1 MKSRT
6 GALRLSRMR
15 LYFRFLC
22 LCLVVGLAASAGAQP
37 AVEDPLNRVLGAVVG
52 ADGLVDYGLLKRSYA
67 DELTTAL
74 DAIAATNPASLRSDL
89 QKTAFLLN
97 AYNAH
102 VLKRVL
108 DSPRARNLE
117 RQNLFGAFFE
127 TPVQVAGQRLTL
139 NQLEHGILRR
149 QNRVD
154 NASVPAAARALR
166 PGRLDPRI
174 HAGLNC
180 AAVSCPP
187 LVREA
192 FSATRVGGQLERA
205 WRAFLGSSRAAR
217 VEGRRVV
224 VSSIFD
230 WFADDFEVGNQR
242 VGDVIVAASTS
253 SAVRAALR
261 GKSAAAMRRAG
272 DVRFAYD
279 WTVNRR

>member
-1 MKSRT
+1 M
-6 GALRLSRMR
+6 
-15 LYFRFLC
+15 RFLS
-22 LCLVVGLAASAGAQP
+22 LALVAGLSAFAHAQP
-37 AVEDPLNRVLGAVVG
+37 AIEAPLTRVLSAVVG
-52 ADGLVDYGLLKRSYA
+52 PDGLVDYDRLRREHA
-67 DELTTAL
+67 TELETTVE
-74 DAIAATNPASLRSDL
+74 AIESVNPITLRSDA

-108 DSPRARNLE
+108 AMPRARNLE

-127 TPVQVAGQRLTL
+127 TPVQVAGQRMTL

-154 NASVPAAARALR
+154 GAAVPASARALR
-166 PGRLDPRI
+166 PSRLDPRI

-192 FSATRVGGQLERA
+192 FSATRVSGQLERA
-205 WRAFLGSSRAAR
+205 WRAFLRSPRAAR
-217 VEGRRVV
+217 VDGRRVV
-224 VSSIFD
+224 LSSLFD
-230 WFADDFEVGNQR
+230 WFADDFEAGGQTI
-242 VGDVIVAASTS
+242 GALLETS
-253 SAVRAALR
+253 NPTILRAVR
-261 GKSAAAMRRAG
+261 GKSVAELRRAG
-272 DVRFAYD
+272 EVRFAYD

>member
-1 MKSRT
+1 M
-6 GALRLSRMR
+6 
-15 LYFRFLC
+15 RFLPRP
-22 LCLVVGLAASAGAQP
+22 LLLVLVLGLAASTSAQP
-37 AVEDPLNRVLGAVVG
+37 AVEAPLNRVLGAVVG
-52 ADGLVDYGLLKRSYA
+52 ADGLVDYSLLARQHA
-67 DELTTAL
+67 DDLGAALNAIGTT
-74 DAIAATNPASLRSDL
+74 DPASLRSDA

-102 VLKRVL
+102 VLKRVV

-117 RQNLFGAFFE
+117 RQNLFEAFFE
-127 TPVQVAGQRLTL
+127 TPVRVAGQQITL

-154 NASVPAAARALR
+154 GTSVPSSARGLR
-166 PGRLDPRI
+166 PSRLDPRV

-192 FSATRVGGQLERA
+192 FTATRVSGQLDRA
-205 WRAFLGSSRAAR
+205 WRAFLGSSRATR
-217 VEGRRVV
+217 VEGNRVV

-230 WFADDFEVGNQR
+230 WFAEDFERDGTPLGDRLAVASSSLRVQR
-242 VGDVIVAASTS
+242 VLQGKTIV
-253 SAVRAALR
+253 
-261 GKSAAAMRRAG
+261 AMRRAG

>member
-1 MKSRT
+1 MRSQT
-6 GALRLSRMR
+6 LALV
-15 LYFRFLC
+15 FT
-22 LCLVVGLAASAGAQP
+22 LAIPVAAQP

-52 ADGLVDYGLLKRSYA
+52 ADGLVDYALLERSYA
-67 DELTTAL
+67 DELVIAL
-74 DAIAATNPASLRSDL
+74 DAIATTSPASLGTDF
-89 QKTAFLLN
+89 QKAAFLLN

-108 DSPRARNLE
+108 DTPRARNLE

-127 TPVQVAGQRLTL
+127 TPVQVAGQRMTL
-139 NQLEHGILRR
+139 NQLEHGVLRR
-149 QNRVD
+149 QSRVD
-154 NASVPAAARALR
+154 GAPVPASARALR
-166 PGRLDPRI
+166 PSRLDPRI

-192 FSATRVGGQLERA
+192 FSATRLGGQLERA
-205 WRAFLGSSRAAR
+205 WRAFLRSPRAAR

-224 VSSIFD
+224 LSSLFD
-230 WFADDFEVGNQR
+230 WFAEDFEQEGQV
-242 VGDVIVAASTS
+242 VGDLIETS
-253 SAVRAALR
+253 NRTIQRAVRGKSVAALR
-261 GKSAAAMRRAG
+261 RAD

>member
-1 MKSRT
+1 
-6 GALRLSRMR
+6 MR
-15 LYFRFLC
+15 LLSV
-22 LCLVVGLAASAGAQP
+22 LGLLVGLAFSVEAQP
-37 AVEDPLNRVLGAVVG
+37 AVEAPLDRVLSAVVD
-52 ADGLVDYGLLKRSYA
+52 ADGRVDYALLKRRHA
-67 DELTTAL
+67 DELAAAL
-74 DAIAATNPASLRSDL
+74 DAIAMTDPSTLRTDP

-97 AYNAH
+97 AYNAY

-108 DSPRARNLE
+108 DSPQARNLK
-117 RQNLFGAFFE
+117 RQNLFAAFFE
-127 TPVQVAGQRLTL
+127 TPVQVAGYRLTL

-154 NASVPAAARALR
+154 GVAVPSPARRIR
-166 PGRLDPRI
+166 PRQLDPRI

-187 LVREA
+187 LMREA

-205 WRAFLGSSRAAR
+205 WRAFLRSPRAAR

-224 VSSIFD
+224 LSSLFD
-230 WFADDFEVGNQR
+230 WFADDFEQGGQQ
-242 VGDVIVAASTS
+242 VGDLIETS
-253 SAVRAALR
+253 SPTIQRAVR
-261 GKSAAAMRRAG
+261 GKSTADLRRAG